1 MMIDYNRTD
10 EQMQRWTE
18 ALRREMGMPAGG
30 TGTDATRW
38 FALSDPGEQIEVKLG
53 KLAIESRVDIVVSV
67 FRHKRDRE
75 PTTFG
80 VVFRTLK
87 GAWVAAS
94 IPVVL
99 GKDEPVSLYSPESQ
113 CLFSLDERGILAKR
127 CGERVNGLQLAHKRA
142 MKRLRKAAATIDVNA
157 LGGRWQAL
165 DSKATIPL
173 SKISKLTVRAA

>member
-1 MMIDYNRTD
+1 MIDSNRAD
-10 EQMQRWTE
+10 ERMQRWTE
-18 ALRREMGMPAGG
+18 ALRRKMGMPTGG

-53 KLAIESRVDIVVSV
+53 KLAIESRVDIVLSV
-67 FRHKRDRE
+67 FRHKEDRE
-75 PTTFG
+75 PSTFG

-87 GAWVAAS
+87 GVWVAAG
-94 IPVVL
+94 IPVVV
-99 GKDEPVSLYSPESQ
+99 GKDEPVLLYSPESQ

-127 CGERVNGLQLAHKRA
+127 CGERVSGLQLAHKRA

-165 DSKATIPL
+165 GSEASIPL